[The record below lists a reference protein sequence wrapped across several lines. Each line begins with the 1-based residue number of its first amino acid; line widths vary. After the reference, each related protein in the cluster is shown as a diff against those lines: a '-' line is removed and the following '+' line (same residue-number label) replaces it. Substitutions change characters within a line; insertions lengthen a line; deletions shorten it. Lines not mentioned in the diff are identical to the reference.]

1 LFISRRFFLKT
12 QLAIPDEL
20 RKEVNRH
27 IKEGKDL
34 LAGDVFDG
42 VQAAVENLIN
52 ETTYPNFL
60 KSDMYLQHVQ
70 VMQNGELS
78 LGSTS
83 SSSSS
88 GSSSGCGRDLS
99 CGGPPLPTL
108 YEDIELVTETGS
120 SGCGKLPAIGN
131 DVLPLTKDML
141 IATQKRRASE
151 LRPKPEAYVRYV
163 AWSSDFLHQCYNA
176 SNWCEGLAAV
186 FTETTNTKPW
196 KLLWAQAFI
205 VSVFP

>member
-1 LFISRRFFLKT
+1 
-12 QLAIPDEL
+12 
-20 RKEVNRH
+20 VNRH
-27 IKEGKDL
+27 IKEGRDV

-70 VMQNGELS
+70 VMQNGDLS
-78 LGSTS
+78 LVTTS

-99 CGGPPLPTL
+99 HGGPPLPTL
-108 YEDIELVTETGS
+108 YEDIEFVTEMGS
-120 SGCGKLPAIGN
+120 SGCGKPPAVCN

-163 AWSSDFLHQCYNA
+163 ACRSGLFHQC
-176 SNWCEGLAAV
+176 L
-186 FTETTNTKPW
+186 
-196 KLLWAQAFI
+196 
-205 VSVFP
+205 